1 VTLSP
6 RIISCSPLRTTPAR
20 STSFQFPIGPRFD
33 HSHLFNKFWH
43 LALLKPAILTFIEN
57 PVLDNDQSLPL
68 DRTIL
73 DRRTEGLRRSH
84 ALVSLFA
91 PTHCDHP
98 LKSHLDSVGNSY
110 EQCGNPN
117 GKPVVF
123 LHGGPG
129 GGISSTDRCFFDPQF
144 YRIILF
150 DQRGSGK

>member
-1 VTLSP
+1 LTLSP

-43 LALLKPAILTFIEN
+43 LALLKPAILTLIET

-73 DRRTEGLRRSH
+73 DRRTQSLRRSH
-84 ALVSLFA
+84 ALVSLSLFTA
-91 PTHCDHP
+91 LIP
-98 LKSHLDSVGNSY
+98 LRLSSPEVKHDSY